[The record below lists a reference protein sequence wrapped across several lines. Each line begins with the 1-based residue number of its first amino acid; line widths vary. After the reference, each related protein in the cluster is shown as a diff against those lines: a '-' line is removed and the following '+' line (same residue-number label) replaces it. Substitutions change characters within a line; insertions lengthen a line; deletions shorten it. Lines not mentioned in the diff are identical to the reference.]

1 MKPGMKLIVDLG
13 PLLAFF
19 AAYSFYDL
27 MVATAVLMV
36 AIAISLA
43 IAIRVEHKVPIMPL
57 VTAVVVMVF
66 GGLTLWLNDETF
78 IKVKPTIV
86 YGLFAGTLAGGLVLG
101 RSLLKP
107 LFGTLMNLDD
117 AGWRVLSWR
126 WAGYFVFVGVL
137 NEIVWR
143 TQSTDL
149 WVDFKVFAIL
159 PLTIVFALA
168 QTPFIQRHTVTEDA
182 AE

>member
-1 MKPGMKLIVDLG
+1 MKQGVNFLVELG
-13 PLLAFF
+13 PLVAFF
-19 AAYSFYDL
+19 VAYSIYDL

-36 AIAISLA
+36 AIAISLT
-43 IAIRVEHKVPIMPL
+43 ISIRVERKVPLMPL
-57 VTAVVVMVF
+57 VTAVVIMVF

-78 IKVKPTIV
+78 IKMKPTIV
-86 YGLFAGTLAGGLVLG
+86 YCLFAGALMGGLALG
-101 RSLLKP
+101 RPLLKP
-107 LFGTLMNLDD
+107 LFGMLMQLDD
-117 AGWRVLSWR
+117 IGWRILSRR
-126 WAGYFVFVGVL
+126 WALYFVFVAGL

-149 WVDFKVFAIL
+149 WVNFKVFAIL

-168 QTPFIQRHTVTEDA
+168 QTPFIQRHSTSEDA